1 MIAITIPGRILRF
14 LEQYANV
21 AFAGTRDRDLV
32 PYGHRVSGWLVEP
45 GGQSMTA
52 FVSEHS
58 TETLVESL
66 QDNGE
71 FALTVEEFPSHE
83 TYQFKGRY
91 LRHRSVQ
98 REDLQVVDRIR
109 GRFVKSVRP
118 IYSEAPEPLLHA
130 FIQAPAL
137 AVEFEVH
144 EIFVQTPGPGAGA
157 RLVPPAEAT
166 HV

>member
-14 LEQYANV
+14 LEQHANV

-58 TETLVESL
+58 TEKLVESL

-83 TYQFKGRY
+83 TYQFKGGY

-98 REDLQVVDRIR
+98 PADVQVVDRIR
-109 GRFVKSVRP
+109 DRFLKNVRH
-118 IYSEAPEPLLHA
+118 IYGDAPEPLLNA

-137 AVEFEVH
+137 AVEFEVR

-157 RLVPPAEAT
+157 RLVPPAEPT
-166 HV
+166 QV